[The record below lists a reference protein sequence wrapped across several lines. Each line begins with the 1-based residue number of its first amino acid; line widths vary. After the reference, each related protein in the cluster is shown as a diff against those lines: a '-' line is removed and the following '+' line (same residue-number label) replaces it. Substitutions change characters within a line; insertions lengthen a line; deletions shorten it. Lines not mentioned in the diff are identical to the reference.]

1 MKALPLTGLIVL
13 GLLAAYC
20 ARLYY
25 LAQTAPAASDF
36 GQPTALTACATNKP
50 NCVSSINSE
59 ADFRAE
65 PITFQGS
72 ATDAMAKLKAAIE
85 KEAKASIAFES
96 ATQLDV
102 TFRTKLFN
110 YPDDARFVVDQAQQ
124 KIQFRS
130 QSRVGYSDLGVNRKR
145 IEAIRARL
153 AP

>member
-1 MKALPLTGLIVL
+1 MKLLPLTGLIVL
-13 GLLAAYC
+13 GLAAAYC

-25 LAQTAPAASDF
+25 LAQTAAASADF

-59 ADFRAE
+59 AEFRAD
-65 PITFQGS
+65 PISVQGS
-72 ATDAMAKLKAAIE
+72 ASEAMAKLKAAIA
-85 KEAKASIAFES
+85 KEAKFSIAYES

-110 YPDDARFVVDQAQQ
+110 YPDDARFVIDAAAQ

-145 IEAIRARL
+145 IEAIRARIN
-153 AP
+153 